1 MTTDELEQAIMALQD
16 RAQNLRAPWQIT
28 AYRATQRALRRLV
41 AQRAETA
48 KREPQQR
55 EA

>member
-16 RAQNLRAPWQIT
+16 RAQHLRAPWQIT
-28 AYRATQRALRRLV
+28 AYKATRQALHRLV
-41 AQRAETA
+41 AQRAEIA
-48 KREPQQR
+48 KRDPRQR